1 MRRKDRQTAEHFGI
15 LSRVQA
21 FEKSLLEI
29 EGITGDKVDFDLDG
43 WHDGLRQIIII
54 PSYRIE
60 SPGLQWFEDRAAMIA
75 RINETAASFGLH
87 RTMDSIE
94 DYGEHLYIVF
104 QCNDTW
110 P

>member
-1 MRRKDRQTAEHFGI
+1 MLAG
-15 LSRVQA
+15 
-21 FEKSLLEI
+21 LLVLLI
-29 EGITGDKVDFDLDG
+29 
-43 WHDGLRQIIII
+43 
-54 PSYRIE
+54 
-60 SPGLQWFEDRAAMIA
+60 AAMIA

-87 RTMDSIE
+87 RTMDSME